1 MDFPPDIPVLSGA
14 LVRLEPLAPG
24 HTAGLAAAAEEDRDS
39 FAFTHVPRAWQMP
52 DYLAAHLERAR
63 NGTMAP
69 FAQVRQRDGQA
80 VGVTTYWEP
89 RFWPGRGDLYAIEI
103 GWTWLA
109 ASAQRTGINTGR
121 SCCCWSTP
129 SARWVWRGPI
139 SRPMPA
145 TSSPGAPWSGWAPGS
160 RASSGS
166 GRHHT
171 CRARRAGCATR
182 RCSRS
187 SPANGPHCASHC
199 GTGWPG
205 RLVADRPECRCGRA
219 G

>member
-63 NGTMAP
+63 NGTMTP

-109 ASAQRTGINTGR
+109 AGNTRKPGSGRRTTATSTAFPECHQR
-121 SCCCWSTP
+121 P
-129 SARWVWRGPI
+129 A
-139 SRPMPA
+139 PMPA
-145 TSSPGAPWSGWAPGS
+145 SMVK
-160 RASSGS
+160 
-166 GRHHT
+166 
-171 CRARRAGCATR
+171 
-182 RCSRS
+182 
-187 SPANGPHCASHC
+187 C
-199 GTGWPG
+199 G
-205 RLVADRPECRCGRA
+205 
-219 G
+219 